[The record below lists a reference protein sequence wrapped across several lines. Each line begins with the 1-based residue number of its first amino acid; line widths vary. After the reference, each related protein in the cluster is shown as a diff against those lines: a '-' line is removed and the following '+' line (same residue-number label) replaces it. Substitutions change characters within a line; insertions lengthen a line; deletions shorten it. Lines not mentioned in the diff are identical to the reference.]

1 MKPYMDLQDS
11 CYRSEIA
18 IKKKS
23 KHSYNAKL
31 QILKKD
37 DERTSIFF
45 TASSKDLTP
54 VTISG

>member
-37 DERTSIFF
+37 DERTLIFC
-45 TASSKDLTP
+45 TESSKDLTP